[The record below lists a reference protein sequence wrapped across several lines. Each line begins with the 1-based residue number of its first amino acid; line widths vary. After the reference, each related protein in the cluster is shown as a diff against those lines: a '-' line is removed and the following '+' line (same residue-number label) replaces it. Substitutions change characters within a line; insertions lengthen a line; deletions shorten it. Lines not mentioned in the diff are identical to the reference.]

1 LDISSR
7 EYFLTHLW
15 QAYPPMPSQAQAYG
29 RIFSLDL
36 NEGLKLRLAR
46 EGVLSEVSFA
56 RAPAL
61 AKILREGD
69 LVAVLDENE
78 IVLLAPALRALPRPA
93 FDRRRQELWN
103 HFIATLSEFFV
114 SDDFHEMK
122 TPTLV
127 ACPGTEPSLDV
138 FSTELK
144 IGSRRQKLFLPTSPE
159 LHLKK
164 VLSLGAEKIFEIAPC
179 FRNGEITEKHQPEFT
194 LLEWYRA
201 YDRGESIRQD
211 VEKLV
216 AYLSRKLKVP
226 GPRRVSRYTVT
237 ELFQK
242 YLQFDLLPETS
253 LAELKSLAEK
263 TGVDA
268 RSAES
273 IDDYFFLIFMD
284 KIESRLPFDELIFV
298 EKYPPYQAA
307 LARLTEDGW
316 GDRFEVYWKGLEL
329 ANAFHE
335 LNDPRIQRQRFNED
349 LQKKKQMGKEEIPLD
364 EEFLQ
369 CLEAGLPPSAGIA
382 LGVERLFMA
391 FYDVPR
397 ISDLKLFPYE

>member
-1 LDISSR
+1 
-7 EYFLTHLW
+7 
-15 QAYPPMPSQAQAYG
+15 
-29 RIFSLDL
+29 
-36 NEGLKLRLAR
+36 
-46 EGVLSEVSFA
+46 
-56 RAPAL
+56 
-61 AKILREGD
+61 
-69 LVAVLDENE
+69 
-78 IVLLAPALRALPRPA
+78 
-93 FDRRRQELWN
+93 
-103 HFIATLSEFFV
+103 
-114 SDDFHEMK
+114 
-122 TPTLV
+122 
-127 ACPGTEPSLDV
+127 
-138 FSTELK
+138 
-144 IGSRRQKLFLPTSPE
+144 
-159 LHLKK
+159 
-164 VLSLGAEKIFEIAPC
+164 
-179 FRNGEITEKHQPEFT
+179 
-194 LLEWYRA
+194 
-201 YDRGESIRQD
+201 

-242 YLQFDLLPETS
+242 YLHFELLPETS

-284 KIESRLPFDELIFV
+284 KIESQLPFDELIFV